1 MLDLAFYN
9 CLPTSSASLAQL
21 EAASVMP
28 NLWMVLLRIY
38 IFLKKVSLRVLFF
51 FSSVNGVQEWVRS
64 RIALFIKECT
74 SLQ

>member
-38 IFLKKVSLRVLFF
+38 IFFKKVSLRVLFF
-51 FSSVNGVQEWVRS
+51 FFCEWGAGMGEEQNCIVH
-64 RIALFIKECT
+64 
-74 SLQ
+74 